1 MSWVCLHHDIH
12 HTIAMLFYRDMNWT
26 IWCKC
31 VSIYS
36 VVFYLRDLGI
46 GTLCPSLAP
55 VFGYFV
61 SNTLRYERVS
71 QPNTVKDSSR
81 DLSTPMHQ
89 SLSSRDLPDASHAS
103 ISVHSLSSRSPCQ
116 TANAWIIWNHVPFS
130 FCSHMIN
137 RHFIYWLMGRVCISQ
152 SHLYTLCLTWIHNT
166 LELIDLIWDPCMHL
180 NSQ

>member
-1 MSWVCLHHDIH
+1 MIWVCIHHDIR

-46 GTLCPSLAP
+46 GTVCPSIAP
-55 VFGYFV
+55 AGAYFV

-71 QPNTVKDSSR
+71 KPKTVQVCLRWSSISMHHC
-81 DLSTPMHQ
+81 LSASPR
-89 SLSSRDLPDASHAS
+89 SDASHAS
-103 ISVHSLSSRSPCQ
+103 IWVRSLAIRWACQ
-116 TANAWIIWNHVPFS
+116 AANAWIIWNHVPFS
-130 FCSHMIN
+130 FCSQMRN
-137 RHFIYWLMGRVCISQ
+137 LHFIYWLMGRVCISQ